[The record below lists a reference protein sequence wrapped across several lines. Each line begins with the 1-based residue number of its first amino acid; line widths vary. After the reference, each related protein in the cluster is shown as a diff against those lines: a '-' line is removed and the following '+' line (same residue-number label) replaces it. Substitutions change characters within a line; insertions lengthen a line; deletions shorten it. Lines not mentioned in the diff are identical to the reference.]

1 MMLVVVQPNGEIRY
15 LYDESVDLSTL
26 GQLSIRRASHVEPD
40 ANGRWFADLSPIEGP
55 ILGPFPR
62 RSDALAAESKW
73 ILAHG
78 LIGAD

>member
-1 MMLVVVQPNGEIRY
+1 MLVVVQRNGEIRY
-15 LYDESVDLSTL
+15 LYDESVDLTTL
-26 GQLSIRRASHVEPD
+26 GRLSIRRASHVEPD
-40 ANGRWFADLSPIEGP
+40 VKGQWLADLIPIDGP

>member
-1 MMLVVVQPNGEIRY
+1 MQLVVQPNGVIRC
-15 LYDESVDLSTL
+15 LYDESIDLSAI

-40 ANGRWFADLSPIEGP
+40 ANGQWLADLSPSEGP